1 MVPALENF
9 TATEGDR
16 GPDTTSRGSGLG
28 RPENPGDKGTEHGA
42 AYPRLLSR
50 DSLLPAEDSFSSTQQ
65 PFEDSKS
72 PHPKP
77 FARFSFQNEVDEVS
91 LGGSVG

>member
-16 GPDTTSRGSGLG
+16 GPCTTSRGSGLG
-28 RPENPGDKGTEHGA
+28 RPGNPGDKGTEPGA
-42 AYPRLLSR
+42 AYARFLSR
-50 DSLLPAEDSFSSTQQ
+50 DSLLPAEDTFSYPQQ
-65 PFEDSKS
+65 PFKDSKS
-72 PHPKP
+72 PHPEP
-77 FARFSFQNEVDEVS
+77 FATFSFQNEEDEVS